1 MEITLNGMDTEK
13 GGEMIRKVNVREDEQ
28 GSLIDDETVSDEEKL
43 DFFESIEKTPVKNL
57 SSDPENKERK

>member
-1 MEITLNGMDTEK
+1 MDTEK

-43 DFFESIEKTPVKNL
+43 DFFESLEKTLVKNL
-57 SSDPENKERK
+57 STDPETKERK